1 MQAKKLKAILDSPAA
16 QKILVVVKCE
26 ADIAAAVARLHR
38 LVPLPWRWCVSR
50 KTLERYVRRAL
61 SAAATAISGTIEV
74 KTQSAKDAPPRQ
86 AGAMAPIHQ
95 GRPGEVM
102 RKVWAGST
110 SDRTVWRC
118 ASCATINDWSATLCG
133 YCGKSYN
140 GEEKMWECSCCYT
153 VNSWSAAKCG
163 HCDKEY
169 KG

>member
-1 MQAKKLKAILDSPAA
+1 MRAKKLKAILDSPAA
-16 QKILVVVKCE
+16 REILAAVLCE
-26 ADIAAAVARLHR
+26 ADISAAVARLHR
-38 LVPLPWRWCVSR
+38 LIPLPWRWCVSR
-50 KTLERYVRRAL
+50 ETLEKYVRRAR
-61 SAAATAISGTIEV
+61 SAVAAATNATTES
-74 KTQSAKDAPPRQ
+74 KTRNVEHAAPGQ

-95 GRPGEVM
+95 GRPGEVT

-140 GEEKMWECSCCYT
+140 GEEKMWECSYCYT